1 MTTAMLAD
9 GTQLEFPDG
18 TSQDVISKVV
28 KQHISG
34 TAPHQE
40 EPQRSFGNN
49 LLHQAGLTVR
59 DAIEGTASTAGLVSD
74 PMGYLIN
81 KVTGLPTN
89 QPMSVTGQHIADNM
103 GLPTPDNGLER
114 GVNETAKL
122 LVGTGGMVKGAGM
135 AAGNAVS
142 PVAKASLQAIAARP
156 DLQAT
161 STIGSGLGGSYAK
174 ENGAGAGGQF
184 VASLAGGLAAPLAQT
199 GIKSAADV
207 IKNFLSSKQAD
218 AQVLEV
224 VKNAGVNLDGV
235 TQQVKLSIINDVK
248 SAVKTGDNLDADAIR
263 RLADYRT
270 VGAVPMRSSLTL
282 NPADITND
290 RNLAKLSA
298 NSRDP
303 QAQQLA
309 NLQRN
314 NDVQLVGKLNELGAN
329 TAVSSRDASQQVIDT
344 LGVKDKAA
352 KGLIDSLYTKARA
365 TDGRSAMLDP
375 HAFTN
380 RANDLL
386 DEAML
391 GGKVPASVVSN
402 LNKIATGQT
411 PLTVDVAEQYKT
423 AIAGLQRASNDPA
436 EKLALGK
443 IRQALEETPLLDGQG
458 QQAIDAF
465 NKARSAHKAYMG
477 MVDKIP
483 ALQAVRDG
491 VEPDKFM
498 QTFILGNST
507 KSSVSDVAALR
518 DSLKNNPDAVKSIR
532 DQMLAYIKNQALGG
546 KADEVANFS
555 PSNFD
560 KALNN
565 IGDMKLGLFM
575 DDKDIAMLK
584 TIGRVGSYEKFQP
597 TGSAVNNSNSAAAVA
612 SIIDKIASN
621 PIVRKIPL
629 AGSYAANTAQ
639 DILAKNALNVKSSI
653 ATKVAKPMP
662 KVLPLGA
669 LLYGSSASADPPS
682 N

>member
-28 KQHISG
+28 KQHVSG
-34 TAPHQE
+34 TAQHQE
-40 EPQRSFGNN
+40 APQRSFGNN
-49 LLHQAGLTVR
+49 LLHQAGLTAR
-59 DAIEGTASTAGLVSD
+59 DIIEGGASALGIASD
-74 PMGYLIN
+74 PMGFIIN
-81 KVTGLPTN
+81 KATGLPTN
-89 QPMSVTGQHIADNM
+89 QPLSVTGQHISDAI
-103 GLPTPDNGLER
+103 GLPTPDNALER
-114 GVNETAKL
+114 GVNDTAKL
-122 LVGTGGMVKGAGM
+122 LVGTGGMVAGAGKL
-135 AAGNAVS
+135 AGQVAS
-142 PVAKASLQAIAARP
+142 PVAKASLQAISARP

-174 ENGAGAGGQF
+174 ENGYGAGGQF
-184 VASLAGGLAAPLAQT
+184 AASLAGGIAAPLAQG
-199 GIKSAADV
+199 GISLAANV
-207 IKNFLSSKQAD
+207 IKGFLKSKVDD
-218 AQVLEV
+218 AQVLQAIQ
-224 VKNAGVNLDGV
+224 KAGVDLGGV
-235 TQQVKLSIINDVK
+235 SQSVQKSIINDVK
-248 SAVKTGDNLDADAIR
+248 VAVQTGNNLDADAIR

-270 VGAVPMRSSLTL
+270 VGATPMRSSLTL

-303 QAQQLA
+303 VAQSLA
-309 NLQRN
+309 NNQRN
-314 NDVQLVGKLNELGAN
+314 NDLQLVSKLNDLGAN
-329 TAVSSRDASQQVIDT
+329 TSMLPHEASQSIIDT
-344 LGVKDKAA
+344 LGIKDAAA
-352 KGLIDSLYTKARA
+352 KKSIDTLYTQARA

-436 EKLALGK
+436 ERLALGK
-443 IRQALEETPLLDGQG
+443 VRQALDETPLIDGQG
-458 QQAIDAF
+458 QVAIDAF
-465 NKARSAHKAYMG
+465 NKARGAMKSYMG

-498 QTFILGNST
+498 HTFILGNGS
-507 KSSVSDVAALR
+507 KSNVSDVAALK
-518 DSLKNNPDAVKSIR
+518 DSLQNNPEAIKTIR
-532 DQMLAYIKNQALGG
+532 SQMLAYLKGQALGG

-555 PSNFD
+555 PSNFN
-560 KALNN
+560 KALAN
-565 IGDMKLGLFM
+565 IGDMKLGMFM
-575 DDKDIAMLK
+575 NEDDLAMLK

-612 SIIDKIASN
+612 LILDKIASN
-621 PIVRKIPL
+621 PVVRKIPL
-629 AGSYAANTAQ
+629 AGGFVANTAQ
-639 DILAKNALNVKSSI
+639 DMMAKNALNVKGAISNKSVTPS
-653 ATKVAKPMP
+653 AKVI
-662 KVLPLGA
+662 PLGA
-669 LLYGSSASADPPS
+669 LLYGSS
-682 N
+682 NNE